1 MKIRCSVSDLWQ
13 HNRQRRERCSALR
26 RLQERVTSLEC
37 QRASS
42 ARCQSFVAAVA
53 SLRRV
58 HAVARY
64 MCSKTGSSGNRSLT
78 NISFTSFQRLS
89 AASIYPA
96 SQLTTEPIRHSL
108 FIRVLSRQA
117 AVAPFQGSRGRSER
131 RYRSDGGFSGE
142 LTGGIRLVMIRG
154 WMKAFAG

>member
-64 MCSKTGSSGNRSLT
+64 MCSKTASSGNRSLT

-96 SQLTTEPIRHSL
+96 SQLTKGRYGVRSSFACAQGRIQSP
-108 FIRVLSRQA
+108 
-117 AVAPFQGSRGRSER
+117 PFQGSRGRSER

>member
-1 MKIRCSVSDLWQ
+1 MKIRCSGSDLWQ

-96 SQLTTEPIRHSL
+96 SQLTTERYGIRSSFVCAKGRL
-108 FIRVLSRQA
+108 QSP
-117 AVAPFQGSRGRSER
+117 PFQGSRCRSKR
-131 RYRSDGGFSGE
+131 CYRPDGGCSGE